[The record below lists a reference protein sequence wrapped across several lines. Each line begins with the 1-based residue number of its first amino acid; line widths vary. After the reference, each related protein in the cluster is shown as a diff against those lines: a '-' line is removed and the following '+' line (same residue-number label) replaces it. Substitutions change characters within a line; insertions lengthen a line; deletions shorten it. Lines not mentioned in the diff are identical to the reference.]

1 MKIDPRTDTLWKTYL
16 VYFFVLLFAIA
27 IILKIILVQ
36 TRDSKE
42 LIQLA
47 EKKEYRI
54 KELEA
59 SRGNIISSR

>member
-1 MKIDPRTDTLWKTYL
+1 MKIDPKTDTLWKTHL
-16 VYFFVLLFAIA
+16 VYFLVLLFAVA

-42 LIQLA
+42 ILPLA

-54 KELEA
+54 KEL
-59 SRGNIISSR
+59 